1 MARHP
6 LDGDIHPVAAGGAD
20 GDLLDGAAV
29 EIEGQSG
36 LAEIDGGDIPG
47 PVQPHLLLDPEEER
61 QRRAGEAAPQDLQCR
76 RQHDADPGPVVG
88 AEAGVR
94 VGALHEPSGDHR
106 LGPDAHRNRIHV
118 GHEQP
123 ARPGHRAGE
132 LDDEVA
138 DVALRGRFRVGVVEV
153 DRGSG
158 AAGGLEVVDD
168 PFSDRLLVTG
178 DAGDREEIDDELP
191 RRGQIGR
198 RHGFPRRLS
207 YTGGDALGLDRTGGL
222 GGCHE
227 SVPRGDHAGLACG
240 GAGP

>member
-1 MARHP
+1 MLDEVGDGQARDRDRRDPLLRGDAGVARQP
-6 LDGDIHPVAAGGAD
+6 LDCDIHPVAAGSAD

-47 PVQPHLLLDPEEER
+47 PVQAHLLLDPEQER
-61 QRRAGEAAPQDLQCR
+61 QRRGGEAAPQDLQRR

-88 AEAGVR
+88 PQPRGR
-94 VGALHEPSGDHR
+94 VGAFYEPAGDHR
-106 LGPDAHRNRIHV
+106 LGPNAHRHRVHV

-138 DVALRGRFRVGVVEV
+138 DVALRGRLGVGVVEV

-168 PFSDRLLVTG
+168 PLGDCLLVTG
-178 DAGDREEIDDELP
+178 DAGDREEIEDELP
-191 RRGQIGR
+191 GRGQIGR
-198 RHGFPRRLS
+198 RHVAPGRLS
-207 YTGGDALGLDRTGGL
+207 
-222 GGCHE
+222 
-227 SVPRGDHAGLACG
+227 
-240 GAGP
+240 